1 MDDDVAPATAPPG
14 RRRRGPG
21 RRWPR
26 RRPPPITRSAMAASN
41 PSPSSSRRRSKQ
53 SFFRISLVAR
63 CMGVARRPGRMRR
76 TTWLSGTL
84 RRMRSTRAV
93 PRNPVAPVMKK
104 RLPARASRT
113 RVTRSVYHM
122 VSDGVDHRTG
132 CRGARDRSRPRP
144 VPAGGRTDADGATTS
159 ERILDAA
166 LASFATRGYEASSL
180 DAPGRR
186 PRHPQADHPLLV
198 PEQGGPARG
207 GHRPQCHRTVGRPRG
222 LAGLGRHRMGPGR
235 GGGQVGLPPGRPPAR
250 AAGPGAGDGPAR
262 ALRRPPASSPPSSRW
277 CSGPPGSW
285 RRRWTP
291 GTCGATTPGCCCWP
305 STRRSS
311 GC

>member
-1 MDDDVAPATAPPG
+1 
-14 RRRRGPG
+14 
-21 RRWPR
+21 
-26 RRPPPITRSAMAASN
+26 MASSN

-63 CMGVARRPGRMRR
+63 CSGVARRPGRIRS

-122 VSDGVDHRTG
+122 VSDGVDHRS
-132 CRGARDRSRPRP
+132 REPRRAARDRSRPAAGAGRRP
-144 VPAGGRTDADGATTS
+144 RRRADGGVDHLGADPG
-159 ERILDAA
+159 RRPGLVRHPG
-166 LASFATRGYEASSL
+166 LRGLVARR
-180 DAPGRR
+180 PGRR

-207 GHRPQCHRTVGRPRG
+207 RHRPQRRRAVGRPRG
-222 LAGLGRHRMGPGR
+222 VVGHGRHRVVPGR
-235 GGGQVGLPPGRPPAR
+235 GGGAVGVPPGRPPPRAAR
-250 AAGPGAGDGPAR
+250 AWSARWGAWA
-262 ALRRPPASSPPSSRW
+262 RRPP
-277 CSGPPGSW
+277 PGS
-285 RRRWTP
+285 
-291 GTCGATTPGCCCWP
+291 
-305 STRRSS
+305 
-311 GC
+311 